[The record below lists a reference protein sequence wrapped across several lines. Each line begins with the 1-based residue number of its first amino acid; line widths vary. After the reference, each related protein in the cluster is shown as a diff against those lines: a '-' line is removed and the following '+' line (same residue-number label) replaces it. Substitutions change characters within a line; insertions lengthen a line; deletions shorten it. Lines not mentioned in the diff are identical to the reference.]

1 MADEVKYGETDE
13 GFYVQVGDVREWRW
27 KAGHGPGAEPETE
40 PEPKAAPKP
49 KAKPK
54 K

>member
-27 KAGHGPGAEPETE
+27 KAGHGPGAEPVATPAE
-40 PEPKAAPKP
+40 PKP